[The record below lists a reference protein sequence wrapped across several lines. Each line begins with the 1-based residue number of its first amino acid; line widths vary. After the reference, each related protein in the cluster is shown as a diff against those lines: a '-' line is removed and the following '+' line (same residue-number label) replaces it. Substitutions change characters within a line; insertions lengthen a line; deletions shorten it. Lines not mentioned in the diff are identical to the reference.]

1 MPKTIEQKC
10 KMMVNVL
17 NNLLETMPTSFRFVN
32 FRPVVSLEIIQS
44 VPDYGVISRIIV
56 NEPHPFF
63 RSRMELAIE
72 SSSNS
77 KFWPFV
83 E

>member
-32 FRPVVSLEIIQS
+32 FCPVVSLEIIQS
-44 VPDYGVISRIIV
+44 VPDYGVIPRIIV
-56 NEPHPFF
+56 HEPNPFF
-63 RSRMELAIE
+63 RSWVELAIE